1 MLPEKTTDRTAAK
14 KVAMNMLERAKTMME
29 VSISGLQHE
38 QTAIANHCAFY
49 AISNAMRACLA
60 YEAKFSRN
68 RDETFQ
74 MFRRDFLRSGVFPG
88 DLEPKIAYT
97 LEIHLGLSDEDYY
110 LYTIEQ
116 MHTAMDLIRNVQEYL
131 S

>member
-14 KVAMNMLERAKTMME
+14 KVAMSMLERAKTMMQI
-29 VSISGLQHE
+29 SISGLEHE
-38 QTAIANHCAFY
+38 QIPIANHWAYY
-49 AISNAMRACLA
+49 AISNAMKACLA
-60 YEAKFSRN
+60 YEAKISRN

-74 MFRRDFLRSGVFPG
+74 MFRRDFLRSGILPG

-97 LEIHLGLSDEDYY
+97 LELHLGLNDEDYY

-116 MHTAMDLIRNVQEYL
+116 MHTAMDLIRNVQEFL